1 MSTPTKFDPPIL
13 PSMTLDELRIYR
25 RTGVL
30 PTMSTPTATPTIGD
44 EVFIRGLGYIV
55 WDQAD
60 EDALNGLLDEI
71 EQIAP
76 ESEDT
81 Q

>member
-1 MSTPTKFDPPIL
+1 
-13 PSMTLDELRIYR
+13 
-25 RTGVL
+25 
-30 PTMSTPTATPTIGD
+30 MSTPTATPTIGD